1 MTTPP
6 PVDVFLNDAL
16 RHQLDRRQIVRQ
28 ALALG
33 VSLPA
38 LSALLVQRTSARQAT
53 PAATPL
59 APTEPPVAER
69 RPETRTFSGVEI
81 EDPYAWLEDP
91 TDPDVI
97 AYLEAENAYRE
108 AVMAPTA
115 ELQEELYAEMVGR
128 IKETDSSV
136 PAPLDGYFYYTR
148 SEEGQQYEIL
158 CRKKGSLEAPEEVL
172 LDLNEMAGD
181 YIALGFYVPSPDQRY
196 LAYSINEDGGIE
208 YAMSIKDLESGEVL
222 PAQFPNTDSI
232 VWAADNSTIFYT
244 RQDETLRSAEL
255 YRHVLGDDP
264 ADDPLL
270 FSEDDETF
278 YLYVFRSDDRQYL
291 FASSGSYVT
300 SEVRYLPSDTPD
312 GEWQVFAP
320 RRDGILY
327 GLEHDGDNFLV
338 LTNDEAV
345 NFKLM
350 AAPEEDPDPAAWTEV
365 IPHRV
370 EALLEGIDVF
380 AGSMAIYGREN
391 GLTQIWVRDTDTGD
405 TTAISFDEAVY
416 TTFSSTNLEYDTTK
430 LRFEYTSLVTP
441 FSTYEYD
448 METGERTLLKQDEI
462 IGGHDPDQYVSER
475 LFATAADGVEVPISL
490 VHLRDRPAGPA
501 PLRLDGYGSYGIT
514 SDPVFSVLRLT
525 LINRGM
531 TYAIAHV
538 RGGQELGRLWYED
551 GKLLAKKN
559 TFTDFISCAE
569 HLVDQGETAPDRLL
583 ALGGSAGGMLMGAV
597 ANMRPDLFRVIAA
610 DVPFV
615 DVLRT
620 MLDPS
625 LPLTTGEYVEW
636 GNPTE
641 TAFFDYIQSYS
652 PYDNVTAQDY
662 PAMIITGG
670 IDDDQV
676 PYWQPAKWTAKLR
689 YLKTDDNLL
698 LLRMNMGAG
707 HGGASGRY
715 DFWREV
721 AHDYA
726 AMLLMLG
733 IADAESLVPPAMAT
747 PVADRRATSAR
758 AGTSLTGPVAAL
770 PILAMPGAALSG
782 SGLALRRRA
791 VRER

>member
-1 MTTPP
+1 MITPP
-6 PVDVFLNDAL
+6 PVDRFLDDAL
-16 RHQLDRRQIVRQ
+16 RHQLDRRQMVRR

-38 LSALLVQRTSARQAT
+38 LSVLLAQRTSARQAT

-59 APTEPPVAER
+59 GPATPPVAER
-69 RPETRTFSGVEI
+69 RPEIRTFSGVDI

-91 TDPDVI
+91 DDPAVI
-97 AYLEAENAYRE
+97 AYLDAENAYRE
-108 AVMAPTA
+108 AIMAPTA
-115 ELQEELYAEMVGR
+115 DLQEALYAEMVGR
-128 IKETDSSV
+128 IQETDSTV
-136 PAPLDGYFYYTR
+136 PVPLNGYFYYTR
-148 SEEGQQYEIL
+148 YEEGQQYEIV
-158 CRKKGSLEAPEEVL
+158 CRKQGSLDAPEEIL

-181 YIALGFYVPSPDQRY
+181 YIALGFFITSPNQRY

-208 YAMSIKDLESGEVL
+208 YTMSIKDLDTGEIL
-222 PAQFPNTDSI
+222 PGQFPNTDSMA
-232 VWAADNSTIFYT
+232 WAADNQTIFYT
-244 RQDETLRSAEL
+244 RQDDTLRSAEL

-270 FSEDDETF
+270 FAEEDETF
-278 YLYVFRSDDRQYL
+278 YLYVYPSDDRQYL

-300 SEVRYLPSDTPD
+300 TEVRTLPTSTPD
-312 GEWQVFAP
+312 AEWQVFSP
-320 RRDGILY
+320 RREGILY
-327 GLEHDGDNFLV
+327 SLEHDGDAFLV
-338 LTNDEAV
+338 LTNDDAV

-350 AAPEEDPDPAAWTEV
+350 AAPDADPDPAAWTEI
-365 IPHRV
+365 IPHRA
-370 EALLEGIDVF
+370 EALLEGCDVF
-380 AGSMAIYGREN
+380 AGWIVIYGREN
-391 GLTQIWVRDTDTGD
+391 GLTQIWVRDSDSGEM
-405 TTAISFDEAVY
+405 TAITFDEPVY
-416 TTFSSTNLEYDTTK
+416 TTYSSTNLEYDTTK

-448 METGERTLLKQDEI
+448 MATGERTLLKQDEI
-462 IGGHDPDQYVSER
+462 IGGHDPSQYVSER
-475 LFATAADGVEVPISL
+475 LVATAADGVAVPISL
-490 VHLRDRPAGPA
+490 VRLRDRPAGPA
-501 PLRLDGYGSYGIT
+501 PLRLDGYGAYGIT

-551 GKLLAKKN
+551 GKLLDKKN
-559 TFTDFISCAE
+559 TFTDFIACAE

-583 ALGGSAGGMLMGAV
+583 AMGGSAGGMLMGAV
-597 ANMRPDLFRVIAA
+597 ANMRPDLFRVIVAN
-610 DVPFV
+610 VPFV

-636 GNPTE
+636 GNPAE
-641 TAFFDYIQSYS
+641 PAFFDYMQSYS
-652 PYDNVTAQDY
+652 PYDNVAAQEY
-662 PAMIITGG
+662 PALLITGG

-676 PYWQPAKWTAKLR
+676 PYWQPAKWTAALR
-689 YLKTDDNLL
+689 YLKTGDNLL

-733 IADAESLVPPAMAT
+733 MTGAESLAPAMAT
-747 PVADRRATSAR
+747 PVAARRATRSH
-758 AGTSLTGPVAAL
+758 AGGAAIGPAAAL
-770 PILAMPGAALSG
+770 PVASLPAALP
-782 SGLALRRRA
+782 GLGPAIRRRA
-791 VRER
+791 IRDW